1 MVEVTAPGIEQEGK
15 VKVPIAVLKVGD
27 TQAMRSDLEFPNG
40 PVTFKLVSGSGP
52 VHIVGLQYIGV
63 PRNFDEYVDEESEFE
78 EDLDEDDDDDDVED
92 ENPKKKA
99 KLEPV
104 KVKPAEGGNKESKK
118 K

>member
-1 MVEVTAPGIEQEGK
+1 MGCLGER
-15 VKVPIAVLKVGD
+15 
-27 TQAMRSDLEFPNG
+27 RSTTHSCF
-40 PVTFKLVSGSGP
+40 
-52 VHIVGLQYIGV
+52 LQ
-63 PRNFDEYVDEESEFE
+63 
-78 EDLDEDDDDDDVED
+78 DEDDDDDDVED